1 MSAEQGLTMTQFQPI
16 HRYTPLSHTIF
27 IYISFDIHIVNAC
40 HTLPILNSVNT
51 RLFRRRYFIRSRRC
65 SRPRTRTMNGLT
77 RRFVRD
83 VRRCIRLTRRRFIWI
98 HHYPFPHIVSSRCL
112 ISRSISG
119 VKVIGAVSALFIV
132 KVTRCEP

>member
-1 MSAEQGLTMTQFQPI
+1 MLRFIFIIPKYTTGNSGNQIISHVFSIGFGDLSYISRRSGRGWGRAEQGLTMTQFQPI
-16 HRYTPLSHTIF
+16 HHYTPLSHTIF

-51 RLFRRRYFIRSRRC
+51 RLFQYSGFIRRRRC

-83 VRRCIRLTRRRFIWI
+83 VRRCI
-98 HHYPFPHIVSSRCL
+98 
-112 ISRSISG
+112 
-119 VKVIGAVSALFIV
+119 
-132 KVTRCEP
+132 